1 MTCKSALEFF
11 GFNKLS
17 EAKAL
22 LRVMAKP
29 NFKIENSS
37 KDLKEK
43 RKKNTITG
51 FEILQSI
58 SSDM

>member
-43 RKKNTITG
+43 RKKTTITG
-51 FEILQSI
+51 FETLQ
-58 SSDM
+58 